1 MLPHS
6 VNLFRR
12 SQTRGKGAGMKG
24 IFRSQAEF
32 CCCSSCLL
40 CNGLPDAPASI
51 FGSRSRRVGRSNE
64 GSQTLPGHGTWRL
77 RGRTCSKH
85 HSSGLCTGGLKGGAV
100 FKRLDGRRWPPGTFH
115 GSGEVWWVHQPTRGA
130 SHAAPRARLRG
141 RICSESPDP
150 APPRHCTHA
159 SRHQV
164 AIGGRFLV
172 KPSPL
177 R

>member
-1 MLPHS
+1 MD
-6 VNLFRR
+6 LFRGLR
-12 SQTRGKGAGMKG
+12 QCCGPGNGSATDPPLGNGSAVSAHCYFGKRFSLMVEGP
-24 IFRSQAEF
+24 S
-32 CCCSSCLL
+32 
-40 CNGLPDAPASI
+40 
-51 FGSRSRRVGRSNE
+51 GRKRD
-64 GSQTLPGHGTWRL
+64 LPGPGSWRL